1 MKIVEWINGIWHC
14 LGKFPDTFN
23 ICDES
28 ISLVQ
33 NHNNDFIVM
42 RVTKVIDTDYGTI
55 INTYY
60 YSVYDDA
67 KAQYDKFK
75 SELEWHVKQTT
86 ESN

>member
-1 MKIVEWINGIWHC
+1 MKIVEWMSGIWHC
-14 LGKFPDTFN
+14 LGPFPGTFN

-28 ISLVQ
+28 ISLIQ

-42 RVTKVIDTDYGTI
+42 RVTKVIDSDYGI
-55 INTYY
+55 PINTFY
-60 YSVYDDA
+60 YSTYDEA

-75 SELEWHVKQTT
+75 SELEWHVKQTA